1 MWELIEFR
9 EIRVFLVLA
18 EELHF
23 GRTAAR
29 LGLTQSRVSQSLR
42 GFERKLGVKLFERT
56 SRRVVLTAA
65 GERLREAIGQP
76 YDALTAA
83 LLATYDAYHPPSS
96 PLRLG
101 ANNAASV
108 GPRLLAV
115 IDAYEDA
122 AADRVVRIVE
132 LAAADMLA
140 ALRRGDVDVIIARLP
155 ADDPDLAVGPV
166 MDHEP
171 RVLAVAHDHP
181 LAPRA
186 GVTLEDI
193 ADYDVVWTDGVF
205 PTTGE
210 AFIPSRTPD
219 GRPIRLVRRDA
230 PRAPRSALRSDR
242 QSATGPRGA
251 HMVPAGIDAR
261 ASRVHPRRPGHR
273 SSRSTA
279 MRVSSAAGNRWGAS
293 VPSMQAPRRLAPGS
307 AHGVSR
313 CCAPVVHSG
322 RLERRLAAAARRG
335 HPHGLS
341 VRRWPRILRLRRSA
355 LPLPVRLRPTS
366 QVARRT

>member
-42 GFERKLGVKLFERT
+42 GFERKLGVELFDRT
-56 SRRVVLTAA
+56 SRRVALTAA

-76 YDALTAA
+76 YDALTGA
-83 LLATYDAYHPPSS
+83 LRSTYDARHPPSS

-108 GPRLLAV
+108 GARLLAV

-122 AADRVVRIVE
+122 ASDRVVQIVE
-132 LAAADMLA
+132 LQAADMLA

-166 MDHEP
+166 MDQEP
-171 RVLAVAHDHP
+171 RLLAVAHDHP
-181 LAPRA
+181 LAQRA

-219 GRPIRLVRRDA
+219 GRPIRLVRLGINDISELIVTIA
-230 PRAPRSALRSDR
+230 
-242 QSATGPRGA
+242 RGK
-251 HMVPAGIDAR
+251 V
-261 ASRVHPRRPGHR
+261 VHPTI
-273 SSRSTA
+273 SSFAT
-279 MRVSSAAGNRWGAS
+279 
-293 VPSMQAPRRLAPGS
+293 
-307 AHGVSR
+307 H
-313 CCAPVVHSG
+313 H
-322 RLERRLAAAARRG
+322 G
-335 HPHGLS
+335 HPS
-341 VRRWPRILRLRRSA
+341 VRYVPIVDLPPAPAA
-355 LPLPVRLRPTS
+355 LIWCRQALTAALQEFIR
-366 QVARRT
+366 VAQNAAPPHATADSERN